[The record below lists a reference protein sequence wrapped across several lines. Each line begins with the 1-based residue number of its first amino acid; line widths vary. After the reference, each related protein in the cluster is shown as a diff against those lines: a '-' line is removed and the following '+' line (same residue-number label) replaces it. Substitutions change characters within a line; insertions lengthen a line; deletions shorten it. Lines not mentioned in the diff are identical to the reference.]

1 MEEKKSPPIHGESN
15 VIPFTREKRSHSE
28 EKNIIVE
35 SYEVDVLVC
44 SLCGDNSFFLL
55 NEHTRQIGCSSCG
68 YLTGTYWT
76 QKKDNDFPS

>member
-1 MEEKKSPPIHGESN
+1 MEEKKSSPIHGESN

-55 NEHTRQIGCSSCG
+55 NEKNKTDRLLIVWIFDRN
-68 YLTGTYWT
+68 LL
-76 QKKDNDFPS
+76 DREER